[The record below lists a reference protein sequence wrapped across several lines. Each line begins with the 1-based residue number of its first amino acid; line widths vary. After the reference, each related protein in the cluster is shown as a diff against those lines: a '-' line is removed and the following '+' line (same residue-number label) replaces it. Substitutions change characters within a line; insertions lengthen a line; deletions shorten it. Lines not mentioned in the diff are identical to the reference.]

1 MFHREGP
8 SVLELTI
15 QWLSSTQ
22 RGYDLLAPKFDYTP
36 FRTPDL
42 VLSVV
47 REHIQR
53 STPAHSLLDMCC
65 GTGAA
70 IQVLEG
76 LYDHAV
82 GIDFSRGML
91 DVAGKGAEKRVVDF
105 VLGNALSLPFKKNFD
120 MVVSFGAFGH
130 ILAQEQPRMISEI
143 AQALKPGGRFVFV
156 TSEMP
161 SFWSRCYWLSRG
173 VNAAM
178 HARNWVL
185 KTKFTMY
192 YLTFVLPEAKN
203 LLEDF
208 GFNVKV
214 HRPFPKPFERLRL
227 VVATLESS

>member
-1 MFHREGP
+1 
-8 SVLELTI
+8 
-15 QWLSSTQ
+15 
-22 RGYDLLAPKFDYTP
+22 
-36 FRTPDL
+36 
-42 VLSVV
+42 
-47 REHIQR
+47 
-53 STPAHSLLDMCC
+53 MCC

-91 DVAGKGAEKRVVDF
+91 DVAGKGVEKRAVDF
-105 VLGNALSLPFKKNFD
+105 VLGNALSLPFKRSFD
-120 MVVSFGAFGH
+120 MVVSFRAFGH

-143 AQALKPGGRFVFV
+143 AQALKPGGRFMFI
-156 TSEMP
+156 TTEMP
-161 SFWSRCYWLSRG
+161 SLWSWSYWLSRG

-185 KTKFTMY
+185 KTKFNMY
-192 YLTFVLPEAKN
+192 YLTFLLPEASN
-203 LLEDF
+203 LLENF
-208 GFNVKV
+208 GFNVQV

>member
-1 MFHREGP
+1 MFHSEGP
-8 SVLELTI
+8 SVLELTT

-36 FRTPDL
+36 FRTPDSL
-42 VLSVV
+42 LSLV

-53 STPAHSLLDMCC
+53 STPAHSLLDVCC

-91 DVAGKGAEKRVVDF
+91 DVAGKGVEKRAVDF
-105 VLGNALSLPFKKNFD
+105 VLGNALSLPFKRSFD

-143 AQALKPGGRFVFV
+143 AQALKPGGRFMFI
-156 TSEMP
+156 TTEMP
-161 SFWSRCYWLSRG
+161 SLWSWSYWLSRG

-185 KTKFTMY
+185 KTKFNMY
-192 YLTFVLPEAKN
+192 YLTFLLPEASN

-208 GFNVKV
+208 GFNVQV